1 MQRIVVIG
9 GKGTAINVAENI
21 ADAAD
26 RFGHPVEL
34 LGFAID
40 DLALGSSINGFPVL
54 CGTRETN
61 RLFTDPSVRVIF
73 CLYKPELMQERVALL
88 QSLQIPPSRF
98 ATFIHPSA
106 YVARS
111 AHLAEGS
118 VILAHAAVQ
127 SNVTLG
133 SCCIV
138 NANSVLEHDTAVG
151 PNCFV
156 AAGAMVG
163 ANVRI
168 GKGCFLGL
176 NCTLREQ
183 ISVGDFAFVGMGAN
197 VIRHVPPETVVYG
210 NPASEQR

>member
-21 ADAAD
+21 TDAAD
-26 RFGHPVEL
+26 RFGLSVEL

-40 DLALGSSINGFPVL
+40 DPALGSSINGFPIL
-54 CGTRETN
+54 CGTRETHQ
-61 RLFTDPSVRVIF
+61 LFADPSVKVVF
-73 CLYKPELMQERVALL
+73 CLYKPELMQERVTLL
-88 QSLQIPPSRF
+88 HSLQIPLARF

-111 AHLAEGS
+111 ANIREGA
-118 VILAHAAVQ
+118 VILSDVAIQ

-138 NANSVLEHDTAVG
+138 NANAVLEHDTVVG

-156 AAGAMVG
+156 AAGAIVG
-163 ANVRI
+163 ANVRV

-176 NCTLREQ
+176 NCTVREDT
-183 ISVGDFAFVGMGAN
+183 SVGDFAFVGMGAN
-197 VIRHVPPETVVYG
+197 VIRDVPPATVVYG
-210 NPASEQR
+210 NPASAR